1 MQKWLK
7 IVAPVLAAAVLFGC
21 GGAKTTD
28 TPKQETAPAA
38 QTTQTTPAPAPKPE
52 LVPGSKGEMILA
64 TTTSTQ
70 DSGLL
75 DVIIPIFEK
84 QTGYKVKVVAVG
96 SGAALAMGEKGEA
109 DAILAHAPAS
119 EQKLVDAHT
128 VTNYKQIMHNDFV
141 IVGPAAD
148 PAKVKGTDSLTAL
161 KAIAAA
167 KAPFVTRGDN
177 SGTDQ
182 LEKGLW
188 KQVSITPDAAW
199 YINAGTGMA
208 KTLSLA
214 SEKNG
219 YTITD
224 RATYLAQQ
232 KNLALEILVQGDK
245 PLLNIYHVMQVN
257 SAKFEKVN
265 AAAGEAFVNFMVN
278 ADTQKVISEFGK
290 DKYGQALFFSDVK

>member
-1 MQKWLK
+1 MQKWFK
-7 IVAPVLAAAVLFGC
+7 FAAPLLAAVLLFGC
-21 GGAKTTD
+21 GGSQPAA
-28 TPKQETAPAA
+28 TPAQESTPAA
-38 QTTQTTPAPAPKPE
+38 QSAPAPAKQPD

-75 DVIIPIFEK
+75 GVIIPLFEK
-84 QTGYKVKVVAVG
+84 QTGYKVKIVAVG
-96 SGAALAMGEKGEA
+96 SGQALAMGEKGEA
-109 DAILAHAPAS
+109 DAILSHAPAA
-119 EQKLVDAHT
+119 EQKLVDAGT
-128 VTNYKQIMHNDFV
+128 VTNYKQIMHNDFI

-148 PAKVKGTDSLTAL
+148 PAKIKGMTDSLAAL

-182 LEKGLW
+182 LEKSLW
-188 KQVSITPDAAW
+188 KQASITPDTAW
-199 YINAGTGMA
+199 YITSGTGMG

-214 SEKNG
+214 DEKNA

-232 KNLALEILVQGDK
+232 KNLSLQILVQGDK

-257 SAKFEKVN
+257 PAKFQKVN

-278 ADTQKVISEFGK
+278 AETQKVISEFGK
-290 DKYGQALFFSDVK
+290 EKYGQQLFFSDVK